1 MPNLEKEGFEM
12 MKDMK
17 IFEHFLCLLVS
28 VICLLLSESDI
39 FCLPSFSEGFS
50 TSILEAIACKCFVVT
65 TERGGAKETFPTDD
79 YGMVIKNNNVD
90 LLEHSLMKVI
100 DDKEKREKAVQLAYD
115 RLKENY
121 TWDIVAAKVERL

>member
-1 MPNLEKEGFEM
+1 M
-12 MKDMK
+12 
-17 IFEHFLCLLVS
+17 
-28 VICLLLSESDI
+28 
-39 FCLPSFSEGFS
+39 
-50 TSILEAIACKCFVVT
+50 VT

-79 YGMVIKNNNVD
+79 YGMVIKNNDVD

>member
-1 MPNLEKEGFEM
+1 
-12 MKDMK
+12 
-17 IFEHFLCLLVS
+17 
-28 VICLLLSESDI
+28 
-39 FCLPSFSEGFS
+39 
-50 TSILEAIACKCFVVT
+50 
-65 TERGGAKETFPTDD
+65 
-79 YGMVIKNNNVD
+79 MVIKNNDVD